1 MQYHLQIDDSNNDFT
16 EFEKYIRQFRPG
28 KDFLREI
35 KLNSLLGKKSLITLE
50 DMKTSMGSPYYI
62 DCNDDNDILL
72 GDAIATIESIEVI
85 VNSEL
90 KIESLKVNVK
100 FLENEKGM
108 IYEKIKNNLILSTKK
123 DSWRFILK

>member
-16 EFEKYIRQFRPG
+16 EFEKYMRQFRPG

-85 VNSEL
+85 VDSEL

-100 FLENEKGM
+100 FLENEKGK
-108 IYEKIKNNLILSTKK
+108 IYEKLKNNLNLYTKK

>member
-1 MQYHLQIDDSNNDFT
+1 MQYHLQIDNTNNDFT
-16 EFEKYIRQFRPG
+16 EFEKYMRQFRPG

-50 DMKTSMGSPYYI
+50 DMKTSIGSPYYI

-72 GDAIATIESIEVI
+72 GDAIATIKSIEVI
-85 VNSEL
+85 VDSEL
-90 KIESLKVNVK
+90 KIESLKANVK
-100 FLENEKGM
+100 FLGNEKGM
-108 IYEKIKNNLILSTKK
+108 IYEKMKNILTLSTKK

>member
-85 VNSEL
+85 VDSEL

>member
-1 MQYHLQIDDSNNDFT
+1 MQYHLQIDNTNNDFT
-16 EFEKYIRQFRPG
+16 EFEKYMRQFRPG

-72 GDAIATIESIEVI
+72 GDAIATIKSIEVI
-85 VNSEL
+85 VDSEL
-90 KIESLKVNVK
+90 KIESLKANVK
-100 FLENEKGM
+100 FLGNEKGM
-108 IYEKIKNNLILSTKK
+108 IYEKMKNILTLSTKK

>member
-28 KDFLREI
+28 EDFLREI

-108 IYEKIKNNLILSTKK
+108 IYEKMKNNLILSTKK

>member
-1 MQYHLQIDDSNNDFT
+1 MQYHLQIDDTNNDFT

-108 IYEKIKNNLILSTKK
+108 IYEKMKNNLILSTKK

>member
-108 IYEKIKNNLILSTKK
+108 IYEKMKNNLILSTKK

>member
-1 MQYHLQIDDSNNDFT
+1 MQYHLQIDDSNNDLI

-85 VNSEL
+85 VDSEL
-90 KIESLKVNVK
+90 KIESLKVNVE
-100 FLENEKGM
+100 FLENDKGK
-108 IYEKIKNNLILSTKK
+108 IYEKMKNILTLSTKK

>member
-1 MQYHLQIDDSNNDFT
+1 MQYHLQIDDSNNNFT

>member
-1 MQYHLQIDDSNNDFT
+1 MEYHLQIDDTNNDFT
-16 EFEKYIRQFRPG
+16 EFEKYMRQFRPG

-72 GDAIATIESIEVI
+72 GDAIATIKSIEVI
-85 VNSEL
+85 VDSEL

-100 FLENEKGM
+100 FLENGKGK

>member
-1 MQYHLQIDDSNNDFT
+1 MQYHLQIDNTNNDFT
-16 EFEKYIRQFRPG
+16 EFEKYMRQFRPG

-50 DMKTSMGSPYYI
+50 DMKTSIGSPYYI

-72 GDAIATIESIEVI
+72 GDAIATIKSIEVI
-85 VNSEL
+85 VDSEL

-100 FLENEKGM
+100 FLGNEKGM
-108 IYEKIKNNLILSTKK
+108 IYEKMKNNLILSTKK

>member
-1 MQYHLQIDDSNNDFT
+1 MQYHLQIDDTNNDFT
-16 EFEKYIRQFRPG
+16 EFEKYMRQFRPG

-35 KLNSLLGKKSLITLE
+35 KLNSLLGKKSLIKLE

-62 DCNDDNDILL
+62 DCTDDNDILL
-72 GDAIATIESIEVI
+72 GDAIATMGSIEVI
-85 VNSEL
+85 VDSEL

-100 FLENEKGM
+100 FLDNEKGK
-108 IYEKIKNNLILSTKK
+108 IYEKLKNNLNLYTKK

>member
-50 DMKTSMGSPYYI
+50 DMKTSLGSPYYI

-72 GDAIATIESIEVI
+72 GDAIATMKSIEVI
-85 VNSEL
+85 VDSEL

-100 FLENEKGM
+100 FLENEKGK
-108 IYEKIKNNLILSTKK
+108 IYEKMKNNLILSTKK

>member
-50 DMKTSMGSPYYI
+50 DMKTSLGSPYYI

-108 IYEKIKNNLILSTKK
+108 IYEKMKNNLILSTKK

>member
-100 FLENEKGM
+100 FLENEKGK
-108 IYEKIKNNLILSTKK
+108 IYEKLKNNLNLYTKK

>member
-1 MQYHLQIDDSNNDFT
+1 MQYHLQIDDTNNDFT

-50 DMKTSMGSPYYI
+50 DMKTSLGSPYYI

-100 FLENEKGM
+100 FLENEKGK
-108 IYEKIKNNLILSTKK
+108 IYEKLKNNLNLYTKK

>member
-1 MQYHLQIDDSNNDFT
+1 MEYHLQIDDTNNDFT
-16 EFEKYIRQFRPG
+16 DFEKYMRQFRPG

-72 GDAIATIESIEVI
+72 GDAIATIKSIEVI
-85 VNSEL
+85 VDSEL

-100 FLENEKGM
+100 FLENEKGK

>member
-1 MQYHLQIDDSNNDFT
+1 MQYHLQIDDTNNDFT
-16 EFEKYIRQFRPG
+16 EFEKYMRQFRPG

-72 GDAIATIESIEVI
+72 GDAIATMKSIEVI
-85 VNSEL
+85 VDSEL

-100 FLENEKGM
+100 FLDNEKGK
-108 IYEKIKNNLILSTKK
+108 IYEKLKNNLNLYTKK

>member
-50 DMKTSMGSPYYI
+50 DMKTSLGSPYYI

-85 VNSEL
+85 VDSEL

>member
-1 MQYHLQIDDSNNDFT
+1 MQYHLQIDDTNNDFT
-16 EFEKYIRQFRPG
+16 EFEKYMRQFRPD

-72 GDAIATIESIEVI
+72 GDAIATMKSIEVI

-100 FLENEKGM
+100 FLENEKGK
-108 IYEKIKNNLILSTKK
+108 IYEKLKNNLNLYTKK